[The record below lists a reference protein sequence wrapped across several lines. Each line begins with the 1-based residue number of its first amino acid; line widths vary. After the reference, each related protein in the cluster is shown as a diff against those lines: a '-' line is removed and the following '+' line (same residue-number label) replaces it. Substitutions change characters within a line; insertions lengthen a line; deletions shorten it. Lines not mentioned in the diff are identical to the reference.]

1 MLLNYDFLEF
11 ENGKTENRTRD
22 YSLTKDI
29 DKELEAKRLAKST
42 RPKVK
47 IKEGLSLRATLDAFG
62 EELSRLKREQNKET
76 IKGSTIEA
84 TSLNSI
90 VNKIKS
96 GLPFGTISAFRPF
109 KDAFIKDFTE
119 KERELL
125 IEAYKSGYKASQLDK
140 VAKNWNDDPNPID
153 ASYLADAFLRE
164 YRTIALKLSTALGK
178 SFVSKFL
185 NPKSEATMKDFMS
198 SKEFV
203 GRYRYTQKDNMERTQ
218 QLKKLLDSKRDF
230 IGYIQ
235 VIGYWKDNLEDAL
248 IPDNK
253 FLNPKSEATMK
264 DFMSSKEFVGRY
276 RYTQKDNMERTQQLK
291 KLLDSKRDFIGY
303 IQVIGYWK
311 DNLEDALLPDKE
323 TSFFVFANEPSSTF
337 DLASYLLLLARLF
350 NQAAICYCD
359 NAKTDKVELVSALP
373 NDFGDVWA
381 KFTDITFTAPLTQSI
396 TRLHNKVYTFFE
408 RNPEKD
414 NYGIAFK
421 DIVKTQ
427 IKATYMPYNI
437 EGFNIPCKAYIE
449 RHIKTTIYS
458 SLGVERNYPGRTFDM
473 DKIQQYEQQAIKRL
487 DLQRCSKSKSF
498 KASYNHNIKVNNLV
512 KALRQGKKVSK
523 TLIAKVL
530 ANTIDTDAGY
540 CFISP
545 TDLATQLNNISPRLS
560 KSIVTA
566 IEQAEGVRLTYAL
579 IDKITYN
586 SLHNILSFIFDIDNP
601 LNDQDLE
608 EFVIEVPRE
617 ALKNVKLPQIKNVL
631 TTQIFEG
638 AYHFKS

>member
-11 ENGKTENRTRD
+11 VDEPQRNT
-22 YSLTKDI
+22 SLTASI
-29 DKELEAKRLAKST
+29 DKALADRKLARQNKPSV
-42 RPKVK
+42 RVLGKAMP
-47 IKEGLSLRATLDAFG
+47 LSKFLDAVG
-62 EELSRLKREQNKET
+62 DEISRLKYDMSHKT
-76 IKGSTIEA
+76 IKGSTIE
-84 TSLNSI
+84 SSNLISI
-90 VNKIKS
+90 YKKIAS

-153 ASYLADAFLRE
+153 ASYIADAFLRE

-185 NPKSEATMKDFMS
+185 NPKSEATMKDLMS

-203 GRYRYTQKDNMERTQ
+203 KKYRYTQKDNMERTQ
-218 QLKKLLDSKRDF
+218 QLKRLLDSKRDF

-248 IPDNK
+248 IPD
-253 FLNPKSEATMK
+253 
-264 DFMSSKEFVGRY
+264 
-276 RYTQKDNMERTQQLK
+276 
-291 KLLDSKRDFIGY
+291 
-303 IQVIGYWK
+303 
-311 DNLEDALLPDKE
+311 KE
-323 TSFFVFANEPSSTF
+323 TSFFVFVNEPSSTF
-337 DLASYLLLLARLF
+337 YLRNHLLLWARQF
-350 NQAAICYCD
+350 NQAAICYCQNSVYNNKD
-359 NAKTDKVELVSALP
+359 RYYVELVNATP
-373 NDFGDVWA
+373 KRFGKVEA
-381 KFTDITFTAPLTQSI
+381 KFTDITFSI
-396 TRLHNKVYTFFE
+396 PKELPHSLTRLKNKVYTFFE

-437 EGFNIPCKAYIE
+437 GNLTDTFENEIKGFIKRTQSRLRAYGYPKTFNVDEIE
-449 RHIKTTIYS
+449 
-458 SLGVERNYPGRTFDM
+458 NW
-473 DKIQQYEQQAIKRL
+473 EQQAIKTRE
-487 DLQRCSKSKSF
+487 QRKCAMSKRF
-498 KASYNHNIKVNNLV
+498 RQSYNHNVKVNNLV
-512 KALRQGKKVSK
+512 KALRQGKKVSR

-540 CFISP
+540 CFIS
-545 TDLATQLNNISPRLS
+545 DLATQLNNISPRLS

-579 IDKITYN
+579 IDKVTYN

-601 LNDQDLE
+601 LNDQAFE
-608 EFVIEVPRE
+608 ELVIEVPRE

-631 TTQIFEG
+631 TAQIFES

>member
-11 ENGKTENRTRD
+11 VDEPQRNNSL
-22 YSLTKDI
+22 SLTASI
-29 DKELEAKRLAKST
+29 DKALADRKLA
-42 RPKVK
+42 RQNKPRVR
-47 IKEGLSLRATLDAFG
+47 IKGGLSLRATLDAFG

-76 IKGSTIEA
+76 IKGSTIESA
-84 TSLNSI
+84 NLNSI

-119 KERELL
+119 KEREKLV
-125 IEAYKSGYKASQLDK
+125 EAYKSGYKASQLDK
-140 VAKNWNDDPNPID
+140 VAKNWNNDPNPID

-185 NPKSEATMKDFMS
+185 NPKSETTMKDFMS
-198 SKEFV
+198 SDKFV
-203 GRYRYTQKDNMERTQ
+203 KKYRYTQKDNMKRTR
-218 QLKKLLDSKRDF
+218 QLKSLLDSKRHF
-230 IGYIQ
+230 LGYIQ
-235 VIGYWKDNLEDAL
+235 VIGYWKESLKDDL
-248 IPDNK
+248 I
-253 FLNPKSEATMK
+253 
-264 DFMSSKEFVGRY
+264 
-276 RYTQKDNMERTQQLK
+276 
-291 KLLDSKRDFIGY
+291 
-303 IQVIGYWK
+303 
-311 DNLEDALLPDKE
+311 PDKE

-381 KFTDITFTAPLTQSI
+381 KFTDITFTIPLTQSL

-408 RNPEKD
+408 KKNME
-414 NYGIAFK
+414 NYGVSFEELSTTKLKAMGMPK
-421 DIVKTQ
+421 D
-427 IKATYMPYNI
+427 I

-449 RHIKTTIYS
+449 HHIKTTIYS
-458 SLGVERNYPGRTFDM
+458 SLGAERNYPGRTFDM
-473 DKIQQYEQQAIKRL
+473 DKIQQYELQAIKRL

-498 KASYNHNIKVNNLV
+498 KASYNHNIEVNNLV
-512 KALRQGKKVSK
+512 KALRQGKKVSR

-530 ANTIDTDAGY
+530 ANTTDTDAGY

-545 TDLATQLNNISPRLS
+545 TDLATQLGNISPRLS

-566 IEQAEGVRLTYAL
+566 IEQAEGIRLTYAL
-579 IDKITYN
+579 IDKVTYN

-601 LNDQDLE
+601 LNDQAFE
-608 EFVIEVPRE
+608 ELVVEVPRE

-631 TTQIFEG
+631 TAQIFDG
-638 AYHFKS
+638 AYHFRGNGYKYQYQTSPELLDMFE

>member
-11 ENGKTENRTRD
+11 VDEPQRNT
-22 YSLTKDI
+22 SLTSAI
-29 DKELEAKRLAKST
+29 DKALADRKLARQNKPS
-42 RPKVK
+42 VK
-47 IKEGLSLRATLDAFG
+47 IKERLSLRATLDAFG
-62 EELSRLKREQNKET
+62 EELSRLKREQDTT
-76 IKGSTIEA
+76 IKGSTIESA
-84 TSLNSI
+84 NLNSI

-178 SFVSKFL
+178 SFVNKFL
-185 NPKSEATMKDFMS
+185 NPKSEATMKDLMS

-203 GRYRYTQKDNMERTQ
+203 KKYRYTQKDNIERTQ
-218 QLKKLLDSKRDF
+218 QLKSLLDSKRDF

-248 IPDNK
+248 IPD
-253 FLNPKSEATMK
+253 
-264 DFMSSKEFVGRY
+264 
-276 RYTQKDNMERTQQLK
+276 
-291 KLLDSKRDFIGY
+291 
-303 IQVIGYWK
+303 
-311 DNLEDALLPDKE
+311 KE
-323 TSFFVFANEPSSTF
+323 TSFFVFVNEPSSTF
-337 DLASYLLLLARLF
+337 YLKNHLLLLARLF
-350 NQAAICYCD
+350 NQMAICYCD

-373 NDFGDVWA
+373 SEFGEVWA
-381 KFTDITFTAPLTQSI
+381 KFTDITFSI
-396 TRLHNKVYTFFE
+396 PKELPHSLTRLQNKVYTFFE
-408 RNPEKD
+408 RKNME
-414 NYGIAFK
+414 NYGVSFEELSTTKLKAMGMPK
-421 DIVKTQ
+421 D
-427 IKATYMPYNI
+427 I

-449 RHIKTTIYS
+449 HHIKTTIYS
-458 SLGVERNYPGRTFDM
+458 SLGAERNYPGRTFDM
-473 DKIQQYEQQAIKRL
+473 DKIQQYELQAIKRL

-512 KALRQGKKVSK
+512 KAMLKGKKVSR
-523 TLIAKVL
+523 TLLAKVL

-545 TDLATQLNNISPRLS
+545 TDLATQLGNISPRLS

-579 IDKITYN
+579 IDKVTYN

-601 LNDQDLE
+601 LSDQAFE
-608 EFVIEVPRE
+608 ELVIEVPRE

-631 TTQIFEG
+631 TAQIFDG
-638 AYHFKS
+638 AYQFKS